1 LARTGDDA
9 LAFLHCDGYKN
20 HSQTDFRTYTDNSEL
35 TFANRYSVRNWTHDT
50 VEIKDGFIDDETY
63 NKFIEE
69 VNSHNSYNNVGG
81 ADKINAIP
89 LITYHN
95 VDYLI
100 GNYHSIKTNSS
111 GTNFMIF
118 KK

>member
-1 LARTGDDA
+1 LIRGKRSTFEA

-69 VNSHNSYNNVGG
+69 VIATIHTIMLVVLT
-81 ADKINAIP
+81 K
-89 LITYHN
+89 
-95 VDYLI
+95 
-100 GNYHSIKTNSS
+100 
-111 GTNFMIF
+111 
-118 KK
+118 